1 MEYWRAIAVRILL
14 AVVTVIAGVFLS
26 AVLVRYAPGFGADER
41 QLDARLN
48 SESIQSIRQQSAK
61 ERDVASYFV
70 QVMRRLLHGDL
81 GVSRTL
87 QRPVSDLLAE
97 RGAVTLELVGEGLA
111 IAWSLAVLV
120 VLLSWLTQSI
130 AITRACL
137 VGSGMLL
144 CLPAG
149 AMALLLILVNGP
161 ACLALALVVYPKV
174 HRYLGGLVESA
185 GRMPH
190 VLAAKSNGISVSRL
204 LACHVLP
211 TIGPEILALAGVS
224 VGLAVGAAIPVEALC
239 GIPGIGQLAW
249 QSALARD
256 LPVLTMVSWVVISCT
271 VLANSGS
278 DLLDDR
284 SRLVA

>member
-1 MEYWRAIAVRILL
+1 M
-14 AVVTVIAGVFLS
+14 
-26 AVLVRYAPGFGADER
+26 
-41 QLDARLN
+41 
-48 SESIQSIRQQSAK
+48 
-61 ERDVASYFV
+61 
-70 QVMRRLLHGDL
+70 
-81 GVSRTL
+81 SRTL
-87 QRPVSDLLAE
+87 QRPVPELLTE
-97 RGAVTLELVGEGLA
+97 RGAVTLALVGEGLV
-111 IAWSLAVLV
+111 ITWSLAVLV

-161 ACLALALVVYPKV
+161 ACLALALVVFPKV

-190 VLAAKSNGISVSRL
+190 VLAARSRGISDVDCWRGTSYRL
-204 LACHVLP
+204 SGGNP
-211 TIGPEILALAGVS
+211 RPGGGIG
-224 VGLAVGAAIPVEALC
+224 GLAVGAAIPVEALC